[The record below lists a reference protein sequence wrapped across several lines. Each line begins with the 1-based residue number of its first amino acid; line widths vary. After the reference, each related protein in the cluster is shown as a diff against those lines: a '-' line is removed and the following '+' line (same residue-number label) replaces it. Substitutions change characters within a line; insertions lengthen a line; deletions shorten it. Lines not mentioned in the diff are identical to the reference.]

1 MHFTAFY
8 TRAAT
13 TVAGPRPTGLVRSPL
28 EDAALPAGAV
38 TAFRTPSSA
47 VISGFSKAMHSNS
60 ENF

>member
-13 TVAGPRPTGLVRSPL
+13 TVADPRQTRLVRSPL
-28 EDAALPAGAV
+28 EAAALPAGAV

-47 VISGFSKAMHSNS
+47 VISGFSKVMNSYS